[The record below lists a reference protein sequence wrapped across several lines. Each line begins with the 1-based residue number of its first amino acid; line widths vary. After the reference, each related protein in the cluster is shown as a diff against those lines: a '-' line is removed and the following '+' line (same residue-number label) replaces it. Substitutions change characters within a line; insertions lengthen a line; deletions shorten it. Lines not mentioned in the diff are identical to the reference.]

1 MTRTSLEQRAAE
13 IVAKLAAGVVR
24 PPLERIEVFEV
35 KERAPAPVAAACA
48 SS

>member
-24 PPLERIEVFEV
+24 PPLERIEQTRRETTPPG
-35 KERAPAPVAAACA
+35 E
-48 SS
+48 